1 MMKIQRMIQLVR
13 KHTFCKFGLHL
24 VATIIENR
32 PRYKGNHI
40 RGSFSYGTSKFTH
53 YVQGYYNQCIC
64 CGKKFSNFKRIRN
77 YEKSNNMC

>member
-13 KHTFCKFGLHL
+13 KHTLCKLNLHL
-24 VATIIENR
+24 ITTVIENR

-40 RGSFSYGTSKFTH
+40 RCSFSYGTSKFTH
-53 YVQGYYNQCIC
+53 YVQGYYDQCIC

-77 YEKSNNMC
+77 YG